1 MSIVRY
7 TEGSIPSPLR
17 YRLIAIAT
25 SNYYRKVIMSP
36 KTATRKGAK
45 TGKARKGIPVVA
57 STIGDALRAP
67 DRVLKGKE
75 RGFGSGYQDA
85 KKGVKVTTDVY
96 NTLVVLLSLWGEK
109 GSWMIDGKTGEV
121 EGGKAREYIQD
132 QQIAGKGLLEASM
145 AAKEIYLA
153 MGKLRNRYIDE
164 LKELGIKAD
173 SYESVVKA
181 LEALAK

>member
-57 STIGDALRAP
+57 STLGDALRAP
-67 DRVLKGKE
+67 DRVVKGKE
-75 RGFGSGYQDA
+75 RGFGSGYKDA
-85 KKGVKVTTDVY
+85 KQGVKVTTDVY
-96 NTLVVLLSLWGEK
+96 NTLIVLLSLWSSK
-109 GSWMIDGKTGEV
+109 GSWMIDAKTGEV
-121 EGGKAREYIQD
+121 EGGKAKEYIQD
-132 QQIAGKGLLEASM
+132 QQVAGVGLLEASI
-145 AAKEIYLA
+145 ASKEIYLA
-153 MGKLRNRYIDE
+153 MGKMRNRYIDE

-173 SYESVVKA
+173 SYESVVEA
-181 LEALAK
+181 LKALAK